1 MKPVDGF
8 HGIAIMEEFT
18 RNNQGAKMKRSEQI
32 EKTLLINPCVEEVD
46 VRANQGETVISV
58 RVDLSAGYSL
68 CYNWHESG
76 RSEEWFDNWLSNV
89 EARIEEE
96 VGSGRTCL

>member
-1 MKPVDGF
+1 M
-8 HGIAIMEEFT
+8 
-18 RNNQGAKMKRSEQI
+18 NRSEQI

-46 VRANQGETVISV
+46 VRANQAETAISV
-58 RVDLSAGYSL
+58 KVDLSAGYSL
-68 CYNWHESG
+68 CYNWSDCAWG
-76 RSEEWFDNWLSNV
+76 RFPLFDNWLSNV

>member
-1 MKPVDGF
+1 
-8 HGIAIMEEFT
+8 
-18 RNNQGAKMKRSEQI
+18 MKRSEQI

-46 VRANQGETVISV
+46 VRANQAETVISV

-68 CYNWHESG
+68 CYNWTVGGWQSPM
-76 RSEEWFDNWLSNV
+76 SFDKWLSGV